1 MKYAVIDIETTG
13 LSRFKHGIT
22 FIGVGLAE
30 DIGEPISK
38 MFIYDV
44 GYDEDV
50 QKFRNLC
57 ENLRK
62 RKVSVVWQNGKF
74 DTLFI
79 EQHLG
84 IRLPISE
91 DVMLLA
97 TAYDLAEP
105 HGLKHM
111 AMKYL
116 NVPNWDITNKE
127 KTKGTADVIVPYL
140 QKDVQYTWEVFC
152 YLMKR
157 VNDQHTKVY
166 QRFLKPAYR
175 TYRDVERAGAYID
188 IEALKKARKDYNE
201 LQKQR
206 LGELN
211 KRYQINWNSSAQVA
225 KVLFEDEQL
234 QILKKSAK
242 TGLPSADKGVL
253 NRLAREGHD
262 IPQMIIDYKQVNT
275 VCKMFLNRWGDDLGT
290 DGRIHPSFNLTNVVT
305 GRTSCSDPN
314 LQQVPRE
321 KAIRKLFTA
330 PKGRVFFEADYSQLE
345 LRIAADY
352 ANDRAMLEIYRTG
365 GDIHTETAR
374 LMTGGRDPTKD
385 ERNKAKA
392 VNFGFLYG
400 MLAKKFVAYAFDS
413 YRTVFTPREA
423 ERFRELFFMKY
434 ARLLPWHHEQEILC
448 EAMGGVA
455 NRFGRFR
462 KLPNI
467 YSSDR
472 FERLGA
478 IRRAINTPVQG
489 TGSDLLVASMVQL
502 QKEHGKNGLK
512 IVGTVHDS
520 IIGEFEETDVDWMV
534 PEIKRIMA
542 HPYIMDEFG
551 VSFKVPLVADVGL
564 GPWGSK

>member
-1 MKYAVIDIETTG
+1 MKYAVVDIETTG
-13 LSRFKHGIT
+13 LNRFRDSIT

-30 DIGEPISK
+30 EVGEPLAK
-38 MFIYDV
+38 MFIYDM
-44 GYDEDV
+44 GIDTDR
-50 QKFRNLC
+50 QKFMNLC

-62 RKVSVVWQNGKF
+62 RRVGVIWQNGKF

-79 EQHLG
+79 EEKLG
-84 IRLPISE
+84 IRLPITE

-111 AMKYL
+111 ATKYL
-116 NVPNWDITNKE
+116 HVENWDITNKE

-140 QKDVQYTWEVFC
+140 RKDVQYTWELYY
-152 YLMKR
+152 YLVSRM
-157 VNDQHTKVY
+157 NEQQTKIY
-166 QRFLKPAYR
+166 ERLLKPAYR
-175 TYRDVERAGAYID
+175 AYRNVERTGAYID
-188 IEALKKARKDYNE
+188 IPQLRKVKTEYAKLEKD
-201 LQKQR
+201 R
-206 LGELN
+206 LASLME
-211 KRYQINWNSSAQVA
+211 KYQINWNSSAQIS
-225 KVLFEDEQL
+225 KVLFDLEGL
-234 QILKKSAK
+234 PVLKKSGK
-242 TGLPSADKGVL
+242 TGAPSADKGVL
-253 NRLAREGHD
+253 NRLARQGFPT
-262 IPQMIIDYKQVNT
+262 PQAIIDYKQINT
-275 VCKMFLNRWGDDLGT
+275 VCKMFLNRWESDLGT

-321 KAIRKLFTA
+321 KAIRQLFTA

-352 ANDRAMLEIYRTG
+352 AKDRAMIEIYRTG
-365 GDIHTETAR
+365 GDIHTETAK
-374 LMTGGRDPTKD
+374 LMTGGREPTKD

-413 YRTVFTPREA
+413 YRSVFTPAEA
-423 ERFRELFFMKY
+423 ERFRQLFFMKY
-434 ARLLPWHHEQEILC
+434 ARLLPWHEEQKILC

-472 FERLGA
+472 FEQLSA
-478 IRRAINTPVQG
+478 VRRAINTPVQG
-489 TGSDLLVASMVQL
+489 TGSDLLIASMTQL
-502 QKEHGKNGLK
+502 EQEHSKHGLRV
-512 IVGTVHDS
+512 VGTVHDS
-520 IIGEFEETDVDWMV
+520 IIGEFNAGDEDWMV
-534 PEIKRIMA
+534 PEIKRIMS

-551 VSFKVPLVADVGL
+551 VSFSVPLEADVAL
-564 GPWGSK
+564 GAWGSK

>member
-1 MKYAVIDIETTG
+1 MI
-13 LSRFKHGIT
+13 
-22 FIGVGLAE
+22 
-30 DIGEPISK
+30 
-38 MFIYDV
+38 M
-44 GYDEDV
+44 
-50 QKFRNLC
+50 
-57 ENLRK
+57 
-62 RKVSVVWQNGKF
+62 
-74 DTLFI
+74 
-79 EQHLG
+79 
-84 IRLPISE
+84 
-91 DVMLLA
+91 
-97 TAYDLAEP
+97 
-105 HGLKHM
+105 
-111 AMKYL
+111 
-116 NVPNWDITNKE
+116 
-127 KTKGTADVIVPYL
+127 
-140 QKDVQYTWEVFC
+140 
-152 YLMKR
+152 
-157 VNDQHTKVY
+157 
-166 QRFLKPAYR
+166 
-175 TYRDVERAGAYID
+175 
-188 IEALKKARKDYNE
+188 DYN
-201 LQKQR
+201 
-206 LGELN
+206 
-211 KRYQINWNSSAQVA
+211 
-225 KVLFEDEQL
+225 
-234 QILKKSAK
+234 
-242 TGLPSADKGVL
+242 
-253 NRLAREGHD
+253 
-262 IPQMIIDYKQVNT
+262 QVNT